1 MFTWARFQFSA
12 EVLCSWDFH
21 LIRFTWSLVFPR
33 SLSGLIE
40 LWSFFNIK
48 KQKVSRQRHS
58 LTHSGVCPS
67 VPGFPDL
74 RYQVDEQ
81 TGESGI
87 AVYHANNYTKM
98 STTQCWS
105 LLPISSRW
113 DLRKSL
119 LNGGHIGCQS
129 HCSISEQSLCSDRQS
144 ILDLGLLWARNQ
156 DLNYCS
162 GPKRLGQKM
171 ETL

>member
-1 MFTWARFQFSA
+1 MF
-12 EVLCSWDFH
+12 
-21 LIRFTWSLVFPR
+21 
-33 SLSGLIE
+33 
-40 LWSFFNIK
+40 IK

-74 RYQVDEQ
+74 IYQVDEQ

-98 STTQCWS
+98 STTQCCS